1 MSYMDSI
8 NSQVEEIFGQAE
20 DRQELFNKVL
30 RFVQDKAKESFRNGL
45 DSARNQRSKIKT
57 RAS

>member
-1 MSYMDSI
+1 MDSI

-20 DRQELFNKVL
+20 DRQELFTKIL

>member
-1 MSYMDSI
+1 MDSLAG
-8 NSQVEEIFGQAE
+8 QVEEIFGQAQ
-20 DRQELFNKVL
+20 DNQDLFNKVL

>member
-1 MSYMDSI
+1 MSYMDSLAG
-8 NSQVEEIFGQAE
+8 QVEEIFGQAQ
-20 DRQELFNKVL
+20 DNQDLFNKVL